1 MDIDTEHLGDVAVLY
16 GLNVLYALVL
26 LAVGWWIAK
35 TVEGLLMR
43 GLNAT
48 GRIDVTVASFLASLA
63 KYVVLVFVLVAVL
76 QRFGIQTTSIIA
88 VLGAA
93 SLAVGLALQGTLSN
107 MAAGVMLL
115 IFRPFRVGDSVE
127 VAGKAGTVK
136 ALTLFTTEL
145 AGAGH
150 VQILIPNGQVWGSAI
165 LNKSAYPA
173 GDSIVSVALEVAT
186 SVDVDALRAKALAF
200 LLQDARVL
208 ATPAPNV
215 VLGKLGY
222 DRIELTISAATK
234 PADAA
239 DVKEALL
246 ELLRPL
252 LYVSPAEKPALVSP

>member
-1 MDIDTEHLGDVAVLY
+1 MDIDTEHLGEVAVVY
-16 GLNVLYALVL
+16 GLNVVYALVL
-26 LAVGWWIAK
+26 LGVGWWIAR

-43 GLNAT
+43 GLSAT

-63 KYVVLVFVLVAVL
+63 KYAVLVFVLVAVL

-115 IFRPFRVGDSVE
+115 IFRPFRVGDQVE

-145 AGAGH
+145 AGAAN
-150 VQILIPNGQVWGSAI
+150 VQILIPNGQVWGTAI
-165 LNKSAYPA
+165 LNKSAYPV
-173 GDSIVSVALEVAT
+173 GDSTVSVALEVAT
-186 SVDVDALRAKALAF
+186 SVDVDALRTKVLAF
-200 LLQDARVL
+200 LQQDQRVL
-208 ATPAPNV
+208 AAPAPSV

-222 DRIELTISAATK
+222 DRIELTVSATTK
-234 PADAA
+234 PADATA
-239 DVKEALL
+239 VKEELL
-246 ELLRPL
+246 ELVRPL
-252 LYVSPAEKPALVSP
+252 IYAAPSEKPALVSP